1 MRLTQRIFRSVAAG
15 LLVLVSLLGGAMAQA
30 STITGT
36 VTNKTTGKPAVG
48 DVVVLVNP
56 MAGMSETAHAIT
68 DARGRYSL
76 QKTSEGP
83 ALLRAK
89 HQGAEYFI
97 AAPQGVGPADISV
110 YDVAAKV
117 DGVGIDEDVIGVVE
131 TTGGQLRVVERY
143 AVHNS
148 SAPPRT
154 QWTARS
160 FEIVLP
166 EGAVVDGV
174 SGQRPGGLPTTV
186 KLDPDGLKGHYSF
199 NFPIEPDAGE
209 KGTLFQIEYTLPYSG
224 KLTFHPQV
232 TIPAKAVWVMMP
244 KSMNFA
250 AGGGSVFQSS
260 PQDPAFSTYVSKN
273 AVPGK
278 ALEFTV
284 SGNGSLP
291 RDDQGGQNGQG
302 GQQAGSGMGEQ
313 GGDASDTSA
322 PGSQP
327 GGGIGNPIG
336 TPDPLSKYKGWIL
349 GGLALLM
356 VAAAGFLL
364 RKPAAGVALNVG
376 AGQAVA
382 APVSQNSALLN
393 ALKEEL
399 FALESEKIA
408 GTLPADEYEKVK
420 AALETVLRRALKRQ
434 GTRD

>member
-1 MRLTQRIFRSVAAG
+1 
-15 LLVLVSLLGGAMAQA
+15 
-30 STITGT
+30 
-36 VTNKTTGKPAVG
+36 
-48 DVVVLVNP
+48 
-56 MAGMSETAHAIT
+56 MSEVAQTTA
-68 DARGRYSL
+68 DARGHYSL
-76 QKTSEGP
+76 QKTGEGP
-83 ALLRAK
+83 ALVRAK

-97 AAPQGVGPADISV
+97 EAPHGAGPADISV

-117 DGVGIDEDVIGVVE
+117 DGVGIDEDVIGIVE

-143 AVHNS
+143 AVHNA

-186 KLDPDGLKGHYSF
+186 KLDPDGPKGHYSF
-199 NFPIEPDAGE
+199 NFPIEPDSGE

-224 KLTFHPQV
+224 KLTFHPQLS
-232 TIPAKAVWVMMP
+232 IPAKTVWVMMP

-250 AGGGSVFQSS
+250 AGVGSTFQSS
-260 PQDPAFSTYVSKN
+260 PQDPAFATYVSKN

-291 RDDQGGQNGQG
+291 RDDQGAQS
-302 GQQAGSGMGEQ
+302 QQAGSGMGAQ
-313 GGDASDTSA
+313 GGDAAADTSN
-322 PGSQP
+322 PGTQP
-327 GGGIGNPIG
+327 GGGIGNPIN
-336 TPDPLSKYKGWIL
+336 TPDPLSKYKWWIL
-349 GGLALLM
+349 GGLGLLM
-356 VAAAGFLL
+356 VVAAGFLL
-364 RKPAAGVALNVG
+364 RKPAPGALVNVGVAP
-376 AGQAVA
+376 AVA

-408 GTLPADEYEKVK
+408 GTLAADEYDKVK
-420 AALETVLRRALKRQ
+420 SALETVLRRALKRQ
-434 GTRD
+434 GSELTAG